1 MRALRLFAVGAA
13 LALAAPQ
20 VVHAQAPVAATPE
33 VQNFIYKGKWGFR
46 LPEGWQVNAELSFP
60 YIASSPAAA
69 ATMEQGLRIQ
79 PGDVA
84 IGIFPQDLMP
94 ALGITYTASS
104 GELAAALAAWL
115 GGEIDLVP
123 LEGAAGP
130 AVWTSLAGSLAVAEN
145 SHLVVYESGGA
156 AFAMLVVTL
165 DFAGTAADIVRGII
179 ASTVVLG
186 AIP

>member
-1 MRALRLFAVGAA
+1 MKALRILAAGIA
-13 LALAAPQ
+13 LALAAP
-20 VVHAQAPVAATPE
+20 HFAAAQAPAAATPE
-33 VQNFIYKGKWGFR
+33 IQNFIYKGKWGFR
-46 LPEGWQVNAELSFP
+46 LPDGWLVNAELSFP
-60 YIASSPAAA
+60 YIASSPTAA

-79 PGDVA
+79 PGDIA

-94 ALGITYTASS
+94 ALGITY
-104 GELAAALAAWL
+104 GLGRELAAALAAWL

-130 AVWTSLAGSLAVAEN
+130 AVWTSLVGSAAVAEN
-145 SHLVVYESGGA
+145 AHLVVYESGGA

-165 DFAGTAADIVRGII
+165 DFEGTAAEIVRGII